1 IRIHIIL
8 QNLDDAAAEWLVAPE
23 TTRTILDNFNELYPE
38 SMQHLERLR
47 FVEQYDPSDLSAA
60 AASQP
65 YAYVADVCEEVKL
78 SVPINEVTQR
88 GVPNEQWIALMELK
102 DKIAP
107 EEEVGWF
114 IVVCGDEERYAP
126 PSTDD
131 SGSQTAIAPS
141 SSESS
146 QKEASGGVS
155 SSAKAIAEDKPQT
168 KAQAPPVKQPE
179 PRGFRKFFGSGRLG
193 RSKSRP
199 ALEMNPNKSKDS
211 PGGVNGKATGVKK
224 SEVNGSRTNGELAL
238 PPVEQKR
245 RIQDLT
251 PPATRA
257 GQRHSMISA
266 VPDLGPPEGAATHWN
281 PNGVQP
287 AFENPSFDHR
297 ISRGNSLVPAF
308 SNSPRAVSPE
318 HRRPH
323 SPVSTIRN
331 GAGSPNSFRSGA
343 RSPVSIM
350 RNSEML
356 RAESPLRGDLRGANG
371 TVSPITPQYATFGQS
386 RGGGNAAPNS
396 NGPTSGQEAQSP
408 ASQHEATLAALQGGQ
423 QQDTTNNLA
432 PQPSSMKFRP
442 KSVKD
447 RQRLSLQTQIPPP
460 PPVPEEE
467 EGEAMDEIIAMSPAA
482 RQPITSFRKSRS
494 NIALS
499 MVSAGPGNS
508 NSQVNLSGVNLAA
521 DTQKPYFGQT
531 INSADLIAT
540 GIENA
545 FSRL

>member
-1 IRIHIIL
+1 
-8 QNLDDAAAEWLVAPE
+8 
-23 TTRTILDNFNELYPE
+23 
-38 SMQHLERLR
+38 M
-47 FVEQYDPSDLSAA
+47 
-60 AASQP
+60 
-65 YAYVADVCEEVKL
+65 
-78 SVPINEVTQR
+78 
-88 GVPNEQWIALMELK
+88 
-102 DKIAP
+102 
-107 EEEVGWF
+107 
-114 IVVCGDEERYAP
+114 
-126 PSTDD
+126 
-131 SGSQTAIAPS
+131 
-141 SSESS
+141 
-146 QKEASGGVS
+146 
-155 SSAKAIAEDKPQT
+155 
-168 KAQAPPVKQPE
+168 
-179 PRGFRKFFGSGRLG
+179 
-193 RSKSRP
+193 
-199 ALEMNPNKSKDS
+199 
-211 PGGVNGKATGVKK
+211 
-224 SEVNGSRTNGELAL
+224 

-245 RIQDLT
+245 RMQDLT

-257 GQRHSMISA
+257 GQRHSMIGA
-266 VPDLGPPEGAATHWN
+266 VPDLGPPEGVATHWN

-297 ISRGNSLVPAF
+297 ISRRNSYVPAF
-308 SNSPRAVSPE
+308 SNSSRAVSPE
-318 HRRPH
+318 HRRPY

-331 GAGSPNSFRSGA
+331 GAGSPTSFRSGA
-343 RSPVSIM
+343 RSPVSVM
-350 RNSEML
+350 RNSEMV

-371 TVSPITPQYATFGQS
+371 TVSPITPQYATLGQS

-396 NGPTSGQEAQSP
+396 NGLTSGQEAQSP

-423 QQDTTNNLA
+423 QQDSTNNLA

-494 NIALS
+494 SIALS

-508 NSQVNLSGVNLAA
+508 NSQVNLSGVNLTA

>member
-1 IRIHIIL
+1 MPTYLLHGFRWPRPLIRIHIIL

-155 SSAKAIAEDKPQT
+155 SSAKAIADDKQQT

-179 PRGFRKFFGSGRLG
+179 PRGQ
-193 RSKSRP
+193 
-199 ALEMNPNKSKDS
+199 
-211 PGGVNGKATGVKK
+211 PGGVNGKANGVKN
-224 SEVNGSRTNGELAL
+224 SEVNGSRTNGELAM

-251 PPATRA
+251 PPATRT

-266 VPDLGPPEGAATHWN
+266 VPDLGPPEGVATHWN
-281 PNGVQP
+281 PNGPGAQEAAQP
-287 AFENPSFDHR
+287 SVYYPQRRWESKFISKWCEKPSVNYEKF
-297 ISRGNSLVPAF
+297 
-308 SNSPRAVSPE
+308 
-318 HRRPH
+318 
-323 SPVSTIRN
+323 
-331 GAGSPNSFRSGA
+331 
-343 RSPVSIM
+343 
-350 RNSEML
+350 
-356 RAESPLRGDLRGANG
+356 GD
-371 TVSPITPQYATFGQS
+371 VSPITPQYATLGQS

-396 NGPTSGQEAQSP
+396 NGLTSGQEAQSP

-423 QQDTTNNLA
+423 QQDSTNNLA

-508 NSQVNLSGVNLAA
+508 NSQVNLSGVNLTA

>member
-1 IRIHIIL
+1 MPTYLLHGFRWPRPLIRIHIIL

-155 SSAKAIAEDKPQT
+155 SSAKAIADDKQQT

-211 PGGVNGKATGVKK
+211 PGGVNGKANGVKN
-224 SEVNGSRTNGELAL
+224 SEVSGSRSNGEVAM

-251 PPATRA
+251 PPATRT

-266 VPDLGPPEGAATHWN
+266 VPDFGPPEGVATHWN
-281 PNGVQP
+281 PNGPGAQEAAQP
-287 AFENPSFDHR
+287 SIYYPQRRWESKFISKWCEKPSVNYEKF
-297 ISRGNSLVPAF
+297 
-308 SNSPRAVSPE
+308 
-318 HRRPH
+318 
-323 SPVSTIRN
+323 
-331 GAGSPNSFRSGA
+331 
-343 RSPVSIM
+343 
-350 RNSEML
+350 
-356 RAESPLRGDLRGANG
+356 GD
-371 TVSPITPQYATFGQS
+371 VSPITPQYATFGQS

-396 NGPTSGQEAQSP
+396 NGLTSGQEAQSP

-423 QQDTTNNLA
+423 QQDNLA

-508 NSQVNLSGVNLAA
+508 NSQVNLAGVNLT
-521 DTQKPYFGQT
+521 DGTRKPYFGQT